1 MDNKYITLSFDYLRG
16 IPAALA
22 EIFKTHAANQL
33 RIRNKERLSAGASQT
48 DMLKA
53 ETDKKN
59 ELAAAKDETLRKLA
73 GVREEAKSKE
83 EMANRHL
90 DRALGMRAPSGDVQ
104 ENLLTETREQKAWA
118 RIKPLLDRYSEIDLL
133 ASEIK
138 SLVSGFILKEDTT
151 PGAYDGSDFD
161 SVSSL
166 RKELPF
172 YIKGRFS
179 GSEADL
185 YLEQSINA
193 LEEALAS
200 VRPEYA
206 EAVALKKELRT
217 GMSMIDLALTY
228 VKHAVENNE
237 PEAII
242 PTWTKGDVLT
252 LR

>member
-1 MDNKYITLSFDYLRG
+1 MDNKYVTLSFDYLRG

-22 EIFKTHAANQL
+22 EIFKNHAANQL
-33 RIRNKERLSAGASQT
+33 KIRNKERLSSNSSQN
-48 DMLKA
+48 DMFKA

-59 ELAAAKDETLRKLA
+59 EFAASKDETLKKLA
-73 GVREEAKSKE
+73 DIGEEAKSKE

-104 ENLLTETREQKAWA
+104 QNLLTETREQKAWE
-118 RIKPLLDRYSEIDLL
+118 RIKPILDRHSDVDTL

-138 SLVSGFILKEDTT
+138 SLVSGFILKEDST

-172 YIKGRFS
+172 YIKGRS
-179 GSEADL
+179 SDAEAGL

-193 LEEALAS
+193 LEEALADI
-200 VRPEYA
+200 RPEYR
-206 EAVALKKELRT
+206 EAVNLKKELRT
-217 GMSMIDLALTY
+217 GMVMINTALTY

-237 PEAII
+237 LEVVI

-252 LR
+252 LA